1 MVYQFSMVYTAA
13 NVVFRIIA
21 FVLVFFIL
29 NRWINPSYKLA
40 WCIMILIFPI
50 GGMMVYFLLGR
61 KSLTKRAR
69 ARLNDVHTHARRYL
83 QQEDFVA
90 EKLQQT
96 DASIAAQSHYI
107 DKWGGYPCYLNS
119 DVTYYKSGEEMF
131 PDILEALREA
141 KEYIFI
147 EFFIIEPGIMWNSV
161 LEILREKV
169 SQGVLVR
176 VMYDDVGCVSTL
188 PTNYDKKLR
197 EMGIECC
204 VFNRIYPIVS
214 ILMNNRD
221 HRKVLVCDGKV
232 GFTGGVNLA
241 DEYINEK
248 ERFGYWKDTGV
259 RVYGDAVWNFV
270 VMFLENWHYMNRTI
284 EDFSQYL
291 PKESVKPSVWKD
303 GFVQPYAD
311 SPLDAENVGETIYFN
326 MINKAKRYVYICTPY
341 LLIDNEMIVTLCT
354 AAKSGI
360 DVRIIMPGVP
370 DKKIVYAMAQ
380 ASYQRLIENGVKIYQ
395 FIPGFLH
402 AKMFVCDDE
411 VATVG
416 SVNMDYRSFY
426 LHFENGLFFYKSH
439 AVKDVYNDFM
449 DMLDQSEEITLD
461 FCMKRNW
468 FTRMFLGVMNIFSP
482 LL

>member
-1 MVYQFSMVYTAA
+1 
-13 NVVFRIIA
+13 
-21 FVLVFFIL
+21 
-29 NRWINPSYKLA
+29 
-40 WCIMILIFPI
+40 
-50 GGMMVYFLLGR
+50 
-61 KSLTKRAR
+61 
-69 ARLNDVHTHARRYL
+69 
-83 QQEDFVA
+83 
-90 EKLQQT
+90 
-96 DASIAAQSHYI
+96 
-107 DKWGGYPCYLNS
+107 
-119 DVTYYKSGEEMF
+119 MF